1 MRYRQFVQQA
11 TPGENP
17 LRFTKFQLILGD
29 DQFASEHRNK
39 STDRALSDAVKL
51 QQPKHATLS
60 LGEFQ
65 ARYAERDEAMA
76 RAFWSTAF
84 PMTAIARHFRRI
96 DQDGQPGGVPL
107 RSRTDGR
114 VFRLTPLSPLFAAC
128 W

>member
-1 MRYRQFVQQA
+1 M
-11 TPGENP
+11 
-17 LRFTKFQLILGD
+17 ILGD

-84 PMTAIARHFRRI
+84 PMTAIARHF
-96 DQDGQPGGVPL
+96 GVSTKTV
-107 RSRTDGR
+107 SRAVCR
-114 VFRLTPLSPLFAAC
+114 YEAALTAESSA
-128 W
+128 